1 MLAPFRFREYRLL
14 IAAVSLSIFAEGM
27 WAVVMALQVIE
38 LDNDPASLSLVA
50 TCLGAGLVAF
60 VLVGGIA
67 ADRINQRTIIIA
79 VESVNVTAS
88 SAVAVLGLVGALQI
102 WHMAVAAAA
111 LGIAAAFFFPA
122 YSAILPQDPA
132 RRPTAGRQRRRRRCA
147 PGVPARRRPR
157 GRRASLVGATFPA
170 LGAVAVAV
178 LFAVGLVLLV
188 ATRPATKTPVRE
200 PDQERP
206 HMLRDLRDGF
216 VFMLRTPWL
225 LWTLLFASMFVLVV
239 LGPIEVLLPF
249 IAKDRFAD
257 GARMYGFILAF
268 FGMGSALGALAVSSR
283 RLPRRY
289 LSVMMAMWSL
299 GSIPLVVVGFTS
311 SFPLMAVATFVIGVT
326 DGAGMVIWGTL
337 LQRRVPTEMLGRVS
351 SLDFFVSLA
360 FMPVSFAIVGP
371 LSKVVS
377 METIFLVAG
386 LAPVRVRGG
395 RDAGR
400 ADAPRRAGQ
409 PAALDAEIRQRGVVR
424 RQKRRQ
430 RQHHDQSPHHV
441 GEDRREHSAG
451 GAALEGAHR
460 AQDDRGEGQHRVAAW
475 RRRWRRRRRP
485 WK

>member
-1 MLAPFRFREYRLL
+1 VSTQFDIEQPVVDAGGWRVLAPFKSREYTLL

-60 VLVGGIA
+60 VLVGGLA
-67 ADRINQRTIIIA
+67 ADRISQRAIIIA
-79 VESVNVTAS
+79 VETVNVI
-88 SAVAVLGLVGALQI
+88 AVSTIAILGLTGALRI

-122 YSAILPQDPA
+122 YSAILPRILPSEHLLAANGVEGVVRPVFQRAVGPA
-132 RRPTAGRQRRRRRCA
+132 VAG
-147 PGVPARRRPR
+147 
-157 GRRASLVGATFPA
+157 LIVGATFPS
-170 LGAVAVAV
+170 LGAVFVAV
-178 LFAVGLVLLV
+178 LFAIGLTLLV
-188 ATRPATKTPVRE
+188 ATRPALKTPVHQ

-206 HMLRDLRDGF
+206 HLLRDLRDGF
-216 VFMLRTPWL
+216 VFMVRTPWL

-249 IAKDRFAD
+249 IAKQRFED
-257 GARMYGFILAF
+257 GAQTYGFILAF
-268 FGMGSALGALAVSSR
+268 FGVGSALGALTVSSA

-289 LSVMMAMWSL
+289 LTVMMTMWSV
-299 GSIPLVVVGFTS
+299 GSIPLVIVGITS

-377 METIFLVAG
+377 MQTIFLVAG
-386 LAPVRVRGG
+386 IAPVLLAAVAMYAAKMR
-395 RDAGR
+395 RDE
-400 ADAPRRAGQ
+400 
-409 PAALDAEIRQRGVVR
+409 L
-424 RQKRRQ
+424 
-430 RQHHDQSPHHV
+430 
-441 GEDRREHSAG
+441 
-451 GAALEGAHR
+451 AHPLR
-460 AQDDRGEGQHRVAAW
+460 
-475 RRRWRRRRRP
+475 
-485 WK
+485 

>member
-1 MLAPFRFREYRLL
+1 MKFVGRGCTRSATIDCVSTQFDIEQPVVDTGRWRVLAPFRSREYRLL
-14 IAAVSLSIFAEGM
+14 ITAVSLSIFAEGM

-38 LDNDPASLSLVA
+38 LDNNPASLSLVT
-50 TCLGAGLVAF
+50 TCLGTGLRRVL
-60 VLVGGIA
+60 LVGGIA

-79 VESVNVTAS
+79 IEIRQHVVV
-88 SAVAVLGLVGALQI
+88 SAVAVLGLVGALRI
-102 WHMAVAAAA
+102 WHIAVAAAA

-122 YSAILPQDPA
+122 YSAILPRILPA
-132 RRPTAGRQRRRRRCA
+132 EQLLAANGVEGVVRPVFQRAVGPAVAGHRGGCDVPGAGRHHRG
-147 PGVPARRRPR
+147 GVVRRRPGAAR
-157 GRRASLVGATFPA
+157 GNQACDRKRLSQSRITSG
-170 LGAVAVAV
+170 
-178 LFAVGLVLLV
+178 
-188 ATRPATKTPVRE
+188 
-200 PDQERP
+200 P
-206 HMLRDLRDGF
+206 HVLRDLREGF

-225 LWTLLFASMFVLVV
+225 LWTLLFASMFVLLV

-249 IAKDRFAD
+249 IANDRFAD
-257 GARMYGFILAF
+257 GARTYGFILAF

-299 GSIPLVVVGFTS
+299 GCIPLVVVGFTS

-386 LAPVRVRGG
+386 LAPVVFAAVAMWAARMR
-395 RDAGR
+395 RDELANPLR
-400 ADAPRRAGQ
+400 
-409 PAALDAEIRQRGVVR
+409 
-424 RQKRRQ
+424 
-430 RQHHDQSPHHV
+430 
-441 GEDRREHSAG
+441 
-451 GAALEGAHR
+451 
-460 AQDDRGEGQHRVAAW
+460 
-475 RRRWRRRRRP
+475 
-485 WK
+485 